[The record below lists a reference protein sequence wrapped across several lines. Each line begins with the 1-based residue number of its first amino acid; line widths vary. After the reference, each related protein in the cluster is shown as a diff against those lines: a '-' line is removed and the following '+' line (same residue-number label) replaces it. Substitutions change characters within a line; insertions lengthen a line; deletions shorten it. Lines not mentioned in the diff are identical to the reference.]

1 MILIGCNI
9 ILNKLSF
16 PFSLKK
22 RSNILNLLRAQN
34 EYGKEEIFD
43 SVMKSIPPL
52 TKDKLMEGKKPGE
65 K

>member
-16 PFSLKK
+16 PSSLKK
-22 RSNILNLLRAQN
+22 HSNILNLLRAQN

-43 SVMKSIPPL
+43 SVMKSILPL
-52 TKDKLMEGKKPGE
+52 TNNKLMEGKNPGE